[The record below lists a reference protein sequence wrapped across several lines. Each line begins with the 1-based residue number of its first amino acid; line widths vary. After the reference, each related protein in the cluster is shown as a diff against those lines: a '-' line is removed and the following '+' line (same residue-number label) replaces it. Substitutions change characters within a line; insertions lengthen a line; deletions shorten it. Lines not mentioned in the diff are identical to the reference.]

1 MVNVWA
7 VSAMLED
14 TDMLSPEDA
23 KKALPFCTVACGE
36 LSKRLKKPCYEDEPA
51 VIMACAGLALYKYT
65 LSVNTAADDFTSF
78 KAGDVTV
85 SKSPALLAENA
96 VRFRDEAIASAAP
109 FLEDVD
115 FVFEAVE
122 I

>member
-7 VSAMLED
+7 VSQMLED
-14 TDMLSPEDA
+14 TGMLSSEDA

-36 LSKRLKKPCYEDEPA
+36 LSKRLKEPRYEDEPA
-51 VIMACAGLALYKYT
+51 VIMACAGVALYKYT

-85 SKSPALLAENA
+85 SRSPAASAENA
-96 VRFRDEAIASAAP
+96 VKFRDEAVTSAAP
-109 FLEDVD
+109 YLEDVD

>member
-1 MVNVWA
+1 
-7 VSAMLED
+7 
-14 TDMLSPEDA
+14 MLSADDA

-36 LSKRLKKPCYEDEPA
+36 LSKRLKEPRYEDEPA

-65 LSVNTAADDFTSF
+65 LSTNTAADGFTSF

-85 SKSPALLAENA
+85 SRSSAASAENA
-96 VRFRDEAIASAAP
+96 VKFRDEAITSAAP
-109 FLEDVD
+109 FLNDVD